1 MKRVEIY
8 TKSYCPYCKRAK
20 ELLRIKGVAFT
31 DYDVTDDPA
40 REREMKE
47 RSGRDTVPE
56 IFIDDALVGGCS
68 ELFELDEKRELDR
81 LLNLK

>member
-8 TKSYCPYCKRAK
+8 TKNYCSYCKRAK
-20 ELLRIKGVAFT
+20 ELLRIKGVAFAE
-31 DYDVTDDPA
+31 YDVTDDPA
-40 REREMKE
+40 KEREMKE

-56 IFIDDALVGGCS
+56 IFIDETLVGGCS
-68 ELFELDEKRELDR
+68 ELFELDEKGELDR